1 MADNVNVTPGS
12 GATIAAD
19 DVGGVLHQRVKL
31 VMGGEGVSE
40 GDVAS
45 SNPMPVKATDL
56 SVTLDTAL
64 AVLVAILEKMPR
76 VTANDQAAVSVEGT
90 ATVALASN
98 QTLATLSNMSAVGT
112 KFVTG
117 DNLNMAG
124 VQHLYSNIIVT

>member
-45 SNPMPVKATDL
+45 DNPMPVKATDL

-76 VTANDQAAVSVEGT
+76 VTANDQAAVSVEGV
-90 ATVALASN
+90 ATVGLASN
-98 QTLATLSNMSAVGT
+98 QTLANMSAVGT